1 MKSRRKQMKERI
13 MNKRNLHIDLIEK
26 YLDDNL
32 EGDELTLFDET
43 LERDE
48 EFVREINDMELLIA
62 GIRNSA
68 KSTTIEE
75 KLARFDA
82 NIKIMED
89 NEEPT
94 IHNSILN
101 FERIKKYSWAIA
113 ASITLALVVSISL
126 INIEQTP
133 SHRKIYAEYYQPF
146 ENFGKKRAPENL
158 TKDYWKEA
166 LHNYDE
172 GKYQQALD
180 CFDKIIVTDY
190 KNLVNDPRYSL
201 YKLYKG
207 NTLMKLDRH
216 QEAATLFEG
225 IIQDDAGMTMQAK
238 WYLAMCYLYENDS
251 ENLISTLEEIARV
264 EESSYS
270 AKAKEVLASL

>member
-1 MKSRRKQMKERI
+1 MRSRKKQKKASI
-13 MNKRNLHIDLIEK
+13 MNKRNLHIDLIER

-32 EGDELTLFDET
+32 KGDELALFDET

-48 EFVREINDMELLIA
+48 EFVRELNDMELLIA

-68 KSTTIEE
+68 KSTTMEE
-75 KLARFDA
+75 KLIRFDA

-89 NEEPT
+89 GEEPT
-94 IHNSILN
+94 NHNSIFD
-101 FERIKKYSWAIA
+101 FEHIKKYSWAIA
-113 ASITLALVVSISL
+113 ASITLTLVVSISL
-126 INIEQTP
+126 INIKQTP
-133 SHRKIYAEYYQPF
+133 SHQKLYAEYYQPF

-166 LHNYDE
+166 LHHYDE

-180 CFDKIIVTDY
+180 CFDQIIVTDY

-238 WYLAMCYLYENDS
+238 WYLAMCYLHENES
-251 ENLISTLEEIARV
+251 EKLISTLEEIARI

-270 AKAKEVLASL
+270 ARAKEVLLSL